1 MMDKNCMMM
10 DEQMSNERKE
20 KLEFTAEHH
29 KEALKMLSWDKAV
42 LEQQEKY
49 GEGYRFVSV
58 DKDNN
63 KTYTYDI
70 FTAGRY
76 EGILFSINKDGS
88 LDFCSIPKKMLSEDP
103 INPDW
108 YDCPGGEL
116 INVLKLVLTPEEW
129 RGYCKGNIF
138 KYVIRAP
145 NKNKAE
151 DFNKGIKYIEFLRD
165 GGLNE

>member
-1 MMDKNCMMM
+1 MDA
-10 DEQMSNERKE
+10 ERKE
-20 KLEFTAEHH
+20 KLDFTAEKH
-29 KEALKMLSWDKAV
+29 KEAL
-42 LEQQEKY
+42 
-49 GEGYRFVSV
+49 
-58 DKDNN
+58 
-63 KTYTYDI
+63 
-70 FTAGRY
+70 
-76 EGILFSINKDGS
+76 
-88 LDFCSIPKKMLSEDP
+88 KMLSEDP